1 MLSVEPILDHEQLR
15 AFATFSESLNFTRA
29 AERIGLSQPALHDR
43 VRKLAESL
51 GVPLYRRDGRRLELT
66 PEGLEVAA
74 FARRTLAGSAALV
87 ARLKGATERE
97 EISLAA
103 GEGSFLFL
111 LGPAIAA
118 FGHPLEPL
126 TLGGPSTLEAVL
138 SGRAHLGVGVFD
150 LLPRGLAS
158 RPITSVRMSA
168 AMHRRHPLAQKKHVR
183 LADLA
188 GERLILAP
196 PGQKHR
202 DIVGRAVAAV
212 SQPGPSLAP
221 ITADG
226 WSLMLAFAAMKLG
239 VAVVNEICA
248 APRGVVSRPIPELGR
263 VTYRLVWRRDAPP
276 SPARDA
282 LAELIASAPLRHA
295 RT

>member
-1 MLSVEPILDHEQLR
+1 MLSAAPILDQEQLR
-15 AFATFSESLNFTRA
+15 AFAAFSETLNFTRA
-29 AERIGLSQPALHDR
+29 GERIGLSQPALHER
-43 VRKLAESL
+43 VRKLAGEL
-51 GVPLYRRDGRRLELT
+51 GVPLYRREGRQLELT

-87 ARLKGATERE
+87 ARLRGTSERE
-97 EISLAA
+97 EITLAA
-103 GEGSFLFL
+103 GEGSFLHL

-118 FGHPLEPL
+118 FEHRLEPL

-150 LLPRGLAS
+150 VLPRGLAS
-158 RPITSVRMSA
+158 RPITTVRMIA
-168 AMHRRHPLAQKKHVR
+168 AMHRRHPLAQKKQVR

-196 PGQKHR
+196 AGQKHR
-202 DIVGRAVAAV
+202 DIIGRAVGAV
-212 SQPGPSLAP
+212 SAGLPLAP

-239 VAVVNEICA
+239 VAVVNEIVTP
-248 APRGVVSRPIPELGR
+248 PRGVTLRPIPELGR
-263 VTYRLVWRRDAPP
+263 VTYRLVWRRDAPA
-276 SPARDA
+276 SVAREA
-282 LAELIASAPLRHA
+282 LAHLIAPTA
-295 RT
+295 R